1 MIIRHERQETNFTIL
16 DNLTIRDHRL
26 SWAARGILAYLLS
39 MPPTWR
45 TSAERLAAAS
55 PNGVTYIRSALKEL
69 ETAGYLRRRKT
80 QDERGQWT
88 TELYVYER
96 PNRTRVETL
105 GDISGKTLQPTTE
118 KPTSVN
124 LTPNKEL
131 TTKDLVKDYE
141 SVLGSRPKLCGY
153 CQGNGVIMEGFAG
166 LPTFCPDCKGD
177 GIARP

>member
-1 MIIRHERQETNFTIL
+1 MIIRHDMPDTNFTIL
-16 DNLTIRDHRL
+16 DNVTIRDHRL

-55 PNGVTYIRSALKEL
+55 PNGVTYVRSALKEL
-69 ETAGYLRRRKT
+69 ETNGYLRRRKT

-88 TELYVYER
+88 TELFVYGR

-105 GDISGKTLQPTTE
+105 GEIMGKTRQPTTE
-118 KPTSVN
+118 KPTSEN
-124 LTPNKEL
+124 LTPYKEL
-131 TTKDLVKDYE
+131 FTKDLVKDYE
-141 SVLGSRPKLCGY
+141 SVLGTQPELCGH
-153 CQGNGVIMEGFAG
+153 CQGNGIILDGFAG

-177 GIARP
+177 GIKRP

>member
-1 MIIRHERQETNFTIL
+1 MIIRHDTPDTNFTIL

-55 PNGVTYIRSALKEL
+55 PNGVTYVRSALKEL
-69 ETAGYLRRRKT
+69 ETNGYLRRRKT

-88 TELYVYER
+88 TELFVYGR

-105 GDISGKTLQPTTE
+105 GEIVGKTHQPTTG
-118 KPTSVN
+118 KPTSEN

-141 SVLGSRPKLCGY
+141 SLLGTQPELCGH
-153 CQGNGVIMEGFAG
+153 CQGNGIILDGFAG

-177 GIARP
+177 GIKRP